1 MNQNMMNVLIHLGK
15 MKKWKYQLYV
25 VLSILIFFTAC
36 QQKDVTA
43 KRLENWLNNIASKD
57 MALIKRQIN
66 QFPDSVYK
74 SFQPKKL
81 NLNKNEFLLI
91 KKINSS
97 ITKSIQLNKNEIKKY
112 AFLKSIEKIENEQIK
127 IKLIPVN
134 PSNPLK
140 YYLLEIDQPAYN
152 ERLVQFYSQN
162 QQLGEYKV
170 TVKSFLET
178 TPFDDSTLIIGQIF
192 QTGTGVYWLQNHF
205 FQFTKKNIHPVLQT
219 VSSSY
224 VYGWNEVDFGIHS
237 SIISK
242 QPLKISYEKT
252 IIIKD
257 SLSKEIQKN
266 KWIDTILFMWN
277 NKQKCYQAAPTYQ
290 KKYENNMSFYLNGSL
305 EFLIHYNP
313 GCFKS
318 LLKSKKGT
326 AALEWFQKRY

>member
-1 MNQNMMNVLIHLGK
+1 MN
-15 MKKWKYQLYV
+15 KWKYQAYV
-25 VLSILIFFTAC
+25 VLSTLIIFTAC
-36 QQKDVTA
+36 QQKEVTT
-43 KRLENWLNNIASKD
+43 KRLDDWLNKIVSRD
-57 MALIKRQIN
+57 MSLIKRKIN
-66 QFPDSVYK
+66 QYPDSVYK

-81 NLNKNEFLLI
+81 NLNTNEFLFI
-91 KKINSS
+91 KKINAS
-97 ITKSIQLNKNEIKKY
+97 ITKSIQLAKNEIEKY
-112 AFLKSIEKIENEQIK
+112 GFLKSIEKIENDYIN
-127 IKLIPVN
+127 IKLVPVN

-178 TPFDDSTLIIGQIF
+178 TPFDDSTLIIGQVF

-277 NKQKCYQAAPTYQ
+277 NKQKCYQATPICK
-290 KKYENNMSFYLNGSL
+290 KKYENNLSFYLNGNL

-326 AALEWFQKRY
+326 AALEWLQKRY